1 MVRNSMYRPAF
12 SLQGLLALTGGAIL
26 AMSVPAAAQAGRDPA
41 YAAARAAGQVGERRD
56 GYLGF
61 VTPPASALRAKIE
74 DINIKRKAIYAE
86 KAQAKGSTVEEY
98 AFVSGC
104 KLIADTQPG
113 EKYEAPDGSWQTRTA
128 APPARDSRCP

>member
-1 MVRNSMYRPAF
+1 MRVAF
-12 SLQGLLALTGGAIL
+12 SSTSIFRIAVLSVGGAALI
-26 AMSVPAAAQAGRDPA
+26 ASAFPATAQAGRDPV
-41 YAAARAAGQVGERRD
+41 YAAARNAGQVGEKRD

-61 VTPPASALRAKIE
+61 VVAPGAALRAKIE
-74 DINIKRKAIYAE
+74 DINIKRKALYAE

>member
-1 MVRNSMYRPAF
+1 MREAF
-12 SLQGLLALTGGAIL
+12 SSTSIFRIAVLSVGGAAL
-26 AMSVPAAAQAGRDPA
+26 VASAFPAMAQAGRDPV
-41 YAAARAAGQVGERRD
+41 YAAARSAGQVGEKRD

-61 VTPPASALRAKIE
+61 VVAPGAALRAKIE
-74 DINIKRKAIYAE
+74 DINIKRKALYAE

-113 EKYEAPDGSWQTRTA
+113 EKYEAPDGSWQTRTSA
-128 APPARDSRCP
+128 APARDSRCP